1 MNKTWSKRITSSKIE
16 TRKIG
21 KIILCSEVVASLLQ
35 KNKRDYYNNLNGKN
49 IYDTRKFWKVVKTLL
64 SNKLFLTEK
73 KITAEGEEIIKTSQE
88 NLNCQWFFIN
98 IINNLN
104 ISQHSQA
111 DPFLRMYR
119 TPWITLLL
127 NTVTILA

>member
-1 MNKTWSKRITSSKIE
+1 MNKTWSKGITSSKIE

-64 SNKLFLTEK
+64 SYELFLTEK

-88 NLNCQWFFIN
+88 NLNCQWFF
-98 IINNLN
+98 
-104 ISQHSQA
+104 H
-111 DPFLRMYR
+111 
-119 TPWITLLL
+119 
-127 NTVTILA
+127 